1 MVMKAL
7 FGSKKEEKPQPVPT
21 QPTIDMN
28 NKDQLKDVEKGYRT
42 QLQKE
47 MREIER
53 QIIHND
59 FAEKKVNAELKKAV
73 KDKQDKAIL
82 RIYAGQVAQCRK
94 MKGRLLTNKA
104 KIQGLIYTM
113 QSMFANM
120 RMTKVLSGTNDVIK
134 QISGLMNVKEM
145 NKTMQEIQKSM
156 MQFGLINEMVEDAME
171 NLDDD
176 SSADTN
182 ENELDAIIDSVKQ
195 PAGTLINHNVHVEEN
210 KEDEDISDLQA
221 RLNNLQ

>member
-1 MVMKAL
+1 MKAL

-21 QPTIDMN
+21 QPKLDPN
-28 NKDQLKDVEKGYRT
+28 NKEQLKEIEKTYRT

-47 MREIER
+47 TREIER
-53 QIIHND
+53 QILHND
-59 FAEKKVNAELKKAV
+59 FAEKKIQAELKKAV
-73 KDKQDKAIL
+73 KEKQDKAVL

-94 MKGRLLTNKA
+94 MKQRLLTNKA
-104 KIQGLIYTM
+104 KIQGLIYSM

-120 RMTKVLSGTNDVIK
+120 RMTQVLAGTNDVIK

-145 NKTMQEIQKSM
+145 NKTMQELQKSM

-171 NLDDD
+171 NLDED

-182 ENELDAIIDSVKQ
+182 DKELDDIIDSVAQ
-195 PAGTLINHNVHVEEN
+195 PVGTKIVHQGAHAEEN
-210 KEDEDISDLQA
+210 KDDDDIMDLQN